1 MTDGARLTAER
12 TPETELD
19 YGSTTQQSSYTVQEA
34 LDHSGLGLGNLLAI
48 GCAFLANFAEGIE
61 LVILVGFLTS
71 LQTFFICLHCDC
83 KYLKFSNS

>member
-1 MTDGARLTAER
+1 MTDEAPLTADKM
-12 TPETELD
+12 PETEMD
-19 YGSTTQQSSYTVQEA
+19 YGSTSQKSSYSVQEA

-71 LQTFFICLHCDC
+71 LQSYFYMLTL
-83 KYLKFSNS
+83 